1 MAVVGYQEV
10 TRGTAIVLGQSGA
23 LNVTVP
29 MNVSGMANDTAWSSA
44 LIDLGA
50 THADEYEVS
59 LHVGVGTSPWAGGTY
74 DVYLPCSL
82 TPSGFPYAIG
92 TTVPGTPENVAF
104 TLGTSDVNLRSC
116 GNIVNQLVCIA
127 TGSVTQR
134 ASNVIWRPAGRY
146 VVAIL
151 DNNSGQSMALNTD
164 TRIILTPRRSVF
176 NDQT

>member
-29 MNVSGMANDTAWSSA
+29 MNVSGLLTNTAWSSA

-50 THADEYEVS
+50 THADEYEVA
-59 LHVGVGTSPWAGGTY
+59 LHVGIGTGPTAGETY
-74 DVYLPCSL
+74 DLYLPCSV
-82 TPSGFPYAIG
+82 TASGFPYAVG

-104 TLGTSDVNLRSC
+104 TLGTSDINLRSC
-116 GNIVNQLVCIA
+116 GNIINQLVCS
-127 TGSVTQR
+127 TQGSAMQR

-151 DNNSGQSMALNTD
+151 DNNTSQNAAVATD
-164 TRIILTPRRSVF
+164 TRITLTPRRSVF